1 MSTWNN
7 IVGWS
12 FALPAVLGFLIFNLM
27 PMALS
32 GYYSLCDYNI
42 IGSPSWVGIKN
53 YVVLFSGQEKTFW
66 LSAKATVLYAIMAVP
81 ANLIFAFMIAL
92 LLNCEMKGRAFSV
105 LCFIFPAFCRQW
117 LPASYGFF

>member
-1 MSTWNN
+1 MEQYCRLVFRSSGST
-7 IVGWS
+7 
-12 FALPAVLGFLIFNLM
+12 GFLIFNLM

-66 LSAKATVLYAIMAVP
+66 LSPKPLFVCDYGGTGKFDFRLYD
-81 ANLIFAFMIAL
+81 
-92 LLNCEMKGRAFSV
+92 S
-105 LCFIFPAFCRQW
+105 PAFE
-117 LPASYGFF
+117 L